1 MKTSSELIVL
11 VVITFLLYTRPL
23 VLVNFSNS
31 FVGKAV
37 LLFLIISAALHST
50 VSGLLLALVLV
61 MLTEY
66 NYEGFEGKDDS
77 DAVAGTDADEDSD
90 SDEDADGTDAVRNF
104 RKKNCKAQDG
114 SDKQVFVDANG
125 NEMDLDEIKQKYPN
139 LKFDGDDCNPCSE
152 DCSFS
157 ISDGEEQITTDEAL
171 RPKDSSTIPASRP
184 NTDTS

>member
-11 VVITFLLYTRPL
+11 VVITFLLYTRPI

-31 FVGKAV
+31 FVGKAI

-50 VSGLLLALVLV
+50 VTGLLMALVLV

-77 DAVAGTDADEDSD
+77 ESD
-90 SDEDADGTDAVRNF
+90 NEDADADSSDSVNDF
-104 RKKNCKAQDG
+104 RKKNCKATDG
-114 SDKQVFVDANG
+114 SDKEVFVDANG
-125 NEMDLDEIKQKYPN
+125 NEMDLDEIKKKYPN
-139 LKFDGDDCNPCSE
+139 INFDKGDCNPCSA

-157 ISDGEEQITTDEAL
+157 ISDSEEQITTDEAL
-171 RPKDSSTIPASRP
+171 RPKDSSEMPASRP
-184 NTDTS
+184 NVGSS

>member
-23 VLVNFSNS
+23 VLLNFSNS
-31 FVGKAV
+31 FVGKAI
-37 LLFLIISAALHST
+37 LLFLVVSAALHST

-66 NYEGFEGKDDS
+66 RYEGFEGKDSEDTEDDS
-77 DAVAGTDADEDSD
+77 EDTEDD
-90 SDEDADGTDAVRNF
+90 SSSAMKDF
-104 RKKNCKAQDG
+104 RKKNCKAKDG
-114 SDKQVFVDANG
+114 SDEKIFVDANG
-125 NEMDLDEIKQKYPN
+125 NEMNLDEIKKKYPN

-157 ISDGEEQITTDEAL
+157 ISDGEEQITVEEGLRSREAG
-171 RPKDSSTIPASRP
+171 AANRP
-184 NTDTS
+184 NTGGS

>member
-23 VLVNFSNS
+23 VLLNFSNS
-31 FVGKAV
+31 FVGKAI
-37 LLFLIISAALHST
+37 LLFLVVSAALHST

-66 NYEGFEGKDDS
+66 RYEGFEGKDSDDTEADS
-77 DAVAGTDADEDSD
+77 DDTEADSSSAMND
-90 SDEDADGTDAVRNF
+90 F
-104 RKKNCKAQDG
+104 RKKNCKAKDG
-114 SDKQVFVDANG
+114 SDEEIFVDANG
-125 NEMDLDEIKQKYPN
+125 NEMNLDEIKKKYPN
-139 LKFDGDDCNPCSE
+139 LKFENGDCNPCSA

-157 ISDGEEQITTDEAL
+157 ISDSEEQITTDDAL

>member
-31 FVGKAV
+31 FVGKAI
-37 LLFLIISAALHST
+37 LLFLVVSAALHST

-66 NYEGFEGKDDS
+66 RYEGFEGKDSDDTEADS
-77 DAVAGTDADEDSD
+77 DDTEADSSSAMND
-90 SDEDADGTDAVRNF
+90 F
-104 RKKNCKAQDG
+104 RKKNCKAKDG
-114 SDKQVFVDANG
+114 SDEEIFVDANG
-125 NEMDLDEIKQKYPN
+125 NEMNLDEIKKKYPN
-139 LKFDGDDCNPCSE
+139 LKFENGDCNPCSA

-157 ISDGEEQITTDEAL
+157 ISEGEEQITTDESM
-171 RPKDSSTIPASRP
+171 RPKDSNEIPVSRP
-184 NTDTS
+184 STDQS

>member
-23 VLVNFSNS
+23 VLLNFSNS
-31 FVGKAV
+31 FVGKAI
-37 LLFLIISAALHST
+37 LLFIVVSAALHST

-66 NYEGFEGKDDS
+66 RYEGFESKDSEDTEDDS
-77 DAVAGTDADEDSD
+77 EDTEDD
-90 SDEDADGTDAVRNF
+90 SSSAIKDF
-104 RKKNCKAQDG
+104 REKNCKAKDG
-114 SDKQVFVDANG
+114 SDEKIFVDANG
-125 NEMDLDEIKQKYPN
+125 NEMNLDEIKKKYPN

-157 ISDGEEQITTDEAL
+157 ISDGEEQITVEEGM
-171 RPKDSSTIPASRP
+171 RPKDSSEMFVSRP

>member
-50 VSGLLLALVLV
+50 VSGILLALVLV

-66 NYEGFEGKDDS
+66 NYEGFEGKNDS
-77 DAVAGTDADEDSD
+77 TMSDNEDSD
-90 SDEDADGTDAVRNF
+90 DDTDDDEDAVSDF

-125 NEMDLDEIKQKYPN
+125 NEMGLDEIKKKYPN
-139 LKFDGDDCNPCSE
+139 LKFDKGDCNPCSA